1 LIRGYDSDADAAVT
15 VPEGLLRLQ
24 LLVTAE
30 LAADGPAPTS
40 LRSPIALDREGLLQY
55 FATRGIQ
62 PVMIDAGQTAPAEGG
77 ARLSAD
83 NGSGGR
89 LRR

>member
-1 LIRGYDSDADAAVT
+1 
-15 VPEGLLRLQ
+15 
-24 LLVTAE
+24 
-30 LAADGPAPTS
+30 
-40 LRSPIALDREGLLQY
+40 
-55 FATRGIQ
+55 
-62 PVMIDAGQTAPAEGG
+62 MIDAGQTAPAEGG